1 MVTQEGTMQSPS
13 NTPTT
18 SYNDRLAISACDL
31 LACGA
36 CPYGRDKGECERV
49 INLQIERIERG

>member
-1 MVTQEGTMQSPS
+1 MHNVPA
-13 NTPTT
+13 TT
-18 SYNDRLAISACDL
+18 SISYNDRLAISACDL

-49 INLQIERIERG
+49 NRLQIERLERG

>member
-1 MVTQEGTMQSPS
+1 MQAPS
-13 NTPTT
+13 NTPTI

-36 CPYGRDKGECERV
+36 CPYARDKGECERV
-49 INLQIERIERG
+49 NRLQIERLERGKAC